1 MTESQHYTDIDISD
15 VIDDTEQ
22 YADTEQ
28 YIDTEINSEPIE
40 SEILQESELVSSE
53 EHVEKKPQSAR
64 SEVVKATRLP
74 IARIKNIMKQDPDVS
89 VISADAAFLVTKATE
104 LFLETIVKETYNTST
119 KKKKIITKK
128 DLDYV
133 INMVDCLCFLEGAM
147 DF

>member
-89 VISADAAFLVTKATE
+89 VISADAAFLVTKATIFASHLRLHGRE
-104 LFLETIVKETYNTST
+104 AGQ
-119 KKKKIITKK
+119 
-128 DLDYV
+128 V
-133 INMVDCLCFLEGAM
+133 INMADQSGQLILL
-147 DF
+147 DTRPNIS